1 MAMRKFGG
9 TRTERDALGE
19 ITVPFD
25 ALYGAQTERAL
36 RNFPISG
43 IAISQIPS
51 LISALATI
59 KKAAATANARLGH
72 LSVEDIL
79 ASADQVTSLGGK
91 ILRAPAKQGDF
102 GTMAIAADPQGGAFV
117 LWQSAR
123 PQSSGDFKGEPGWW
137 VWNELYAQE
146 PEKSL
151 EFYSKLGGYTH
162 EKMDMKDGAYHILHR
177 DGKGRAGVLKPPMP
191 MPQAWM
197 PYVQVAST
205 DDAIAKAKRLGAN
218 VHVAGEDIP
227 IPVSPGLE
235 RGAVP
240 TPQLIAETGLWLVKR
255 VAPSWAA

>member
-1 MAMRKFGG
+1 MTIASAGKF
-9 TRTERDALGE
+9 
-19 ITVPFD
+19 VWFD
-25 ALYGAQTERAL
+25 YVAPDPA
-36 RNFPISG
+36 
-43 IAISQIPS
+43 
-51 LISALATI
+51 
-59 KKAAATANARLGH
+59 KAAAFYGELFNWKTREIPFGGGVTYTMLSVGEEGMGGILKTPPGAPEMGHWLGH
-72 LSVEDIL
+72 LSVEDIQ

-102 GTMAIAADPQGGAFV
+102 GIMAIAADPQGGAFV

-227 IPVSPGLE
+227 GIGRIGIFSDPQGGMLGVLQPAPGM
-235 RGAVP
+235 
-240 TPQLIAETGLWLVKR
+240 
-255 VAPSWAA
+255 